1 MTHEVIKRV
10 LKEPTLI
17 DQIPIEA
24 FNEQEGRLILKIQQ
38 QAKLIS
44 RPTLRSCFND
54 MELTPSEKQA
64 WTPLIKS
71 IGLCPDIDAAQFE
84 LALFKLRTRAQMH
97 LIRLA
102 NTIGQGEHK
111 PEDIDHIMERIHQ
124 LRTQKSDQYRQPIN
138 AKQWEKLQAH
148 EEEEVKINIDWFD
161 DNDVPIKKKVL
172 YGFIATTNGGKT
184 IIKTWF
190 ATKLIRAGQNIVY
203 LALEEPSEDTI
214 RRVWQSC
221 LSITESQFKKQTL
234 ESFEDLGERFKAKS
248 NELNWG
254 EFIVV
259 EWPNIQ
265 VEDMKQRL
273 VQYQKENDIIIDGV
287 VVDYGKL
294 INIGSKSQAEWER
307 IGLVFK
313 ELKSFCMEMN
323 MYCITSIQLNREST
337 KALLRDGQTADL
349 YDVAGAYEATHHL
362 NYVWACQLTP
372 NGEADL
378 DYDSPDTILGQFKLT
393 VQKSKYGRLTK
404 GSSMTFSWTADH
416 NLVQM
421 RQQEAGNLEDPFQN
435 I

>member
-10 LKEPTLI
+10 LKEPRLFK
-17 DQIPIEA
+17 QIPIEA
-24 FNEQEGRLILKIQQ
+24 LNELEGRILYKINEQAQLIDQ
-38 QAKLIS
+38 
-44 RPTLRSCFND
+44 PTLKSVITGLG
-54 MELTPSEKQA
+54 LTPAETKA
-64 WTPLIKS
+64 ILPLAKS
-71 IGLCPDIDAAQFE
+71 ISTASDLDNAEFE
-84 LALFKLRTRAQMH
+84 LALFSLRTRAQMN
-97 LIRLA
+97 LITLA

-111 PEDIDHIMERIHQ
+111 PQDIDVIMERIHQ
-124 LRTQKSDQYRQPIN
+124 LRTQKQDQYRQPIN
-138 AKQWEKLQAH
+138 AKQWEKLQAS
-148 EEEEVKINIDWFD
+148 EEEEIKINIDWFD

-214 RRVWQSC
+214 RRVWQAC
-221 LSITESQFKKQTL
+221 LSITESQFKSQTDT
-234 ESFEDLGERFKAKS
+234 SFETLGEEFKRKS
-248 NELNWG
+248 IEHNWG

-259 EWPNIQ
+259 EWPNI
-265 VEDMKQRL
+265 EISDMKQRL
-273 VQYQKENDIIIDGV
+273 IQYQKQNDIVIDGI

-294 INIGSKSQAEWER
+294 INVGTKSSAEWER

-313 ELKSFCMEMN
+313 ELKGFCMEMN

-337 KALLRDGQTADL
+337 KALLKDGQTADL

-362 NYVWACQLTP
+362 NYVWACHLTP
-372 NGEADL
+372 STEDNL
-378 DYDSPDTILGQFKLT
+378 DYDSPDTVLGQFKLT
-393 VQKSKYGRLTK
+393 VQKSKYGKLPK

-416 NLVQM
+416 NLVQL
-421 RQQEAGNLEDPFQN
+421 RQQEANDVELPFT

>member
-1 MTHEVIKRV
+1 MTHEVIKKV
-10 LKEPTLI
+10 LKEPRLFKQIPMEALDELEGRILYKINEQAQLI
-17 DQIPIEA
+17 DQ
-24 FNEQEGRLILKIQQ
+24 
-38 QAKLIS
+38 
-44 RPTLRSCFND
+44 PTLKSVINGLGLNAA
-54 MELTPSEKQA
+54 ETEAIL
-64 WTPLIKS
+64 PLVKS
-71 IGLCPDIDAAQFE
+71 ISTAPNLDNAEFE
-84 LALFKLRTRAQMH
+84 LAMFKLRTKAQMN

-102 NTIGQGEHK
+102 NTIMQGEHK
-111 PEDIDHIMERIHQ
+111 PKDLDAIMERIHL
-124 LRTQKSDQYRQPIN
+124 LRTQKEDQYRQPIN
-138 AKQWEKLQAH
+138 AKQWEKLQMS
-148 EEEEVKINIDWFD
+148 EEEEIKINIDWFD

-221 LSITESQFKKQTL
+221 LSVTESQFKVLTQN
-234 ESFEDLGERFKAKS
+234 SFEELGEKFKKKA
-248 NELNWG
+248 NEMNWG

-265 VEDMKQRL
+265 VQDMKLRL
-273 VQYQKENDIIIDGV
+273 TQYQKENNISIDGI

-294 INIGSKSQAEWER
+294 INIGHKSQAEWER

-313 ELKSFCMEMN
+313 ELKTFCMEMN

-337 KALLRDGQTADL
+337 RALLRDGQTADL

-362 NYVWACQLTP
+362 NYIWAVQLTP
-372 NGEADL
+372 NHEDNL
-378 DYDSPDTILGQFKLT
+378 DYDNPNTVLGQFKLT
-393 VQKSKYGRLTK
+393 VQKSKYGKLPK
-404 GSSMTFSWTADH
+404 GSSMSFSWTADH
-416 NLVQM
+416 NLVQL
-421 RQQEAGNLEDPFQN
+421 RQQEVNDVQFPD

>member
-1 MTHEVIKRV
+1 MTHEVIKKV
-10 LKEPTLI
+10 LKEPRLFKQIPMEALDELEGRILYKINEQAQLI
-17 DQIPIEA
+17 DQ
-24 FNEQEGRLILKIQQ
+24 
-38 QAKLIS
+38 
-44 RPTLRSCFND
+44 PTLKSVINGLGLNAA
-54 MELTPSEKQA
+54 ETEAIL
-64 WTPLIKS
+64 PLVKS
-71 IGLCPDIDAAQFE
+71 ISTAPNLDNAEFE
-84 LALFKLRTRAQMH
+84 LAMFKLRTKAQMN

-102 NTIGQGEHK
+102 NTIMQGEHK
-111 PEDIDHIMERIHQ
+111 PKDLDAIMERIHL
-124 LRTQKSDQYRQPIN
+124 LRTQKEDQYRQPIN
-138 AKQWEKLQAH
+138 AKQWEKLQMS
-148 EEEEVKINIDWFD
+148 EEEEIKINIDWFD

-221 LSITESQFKKQTL
+221 LSVTESQFKVLTQN
-234 ESFEDLGERFKAKS
+234 SFEELGEKFKKKA
-248 NELNWG
+248 NEMNWG

-265 VEDMKQRL
+265 VQDMKLRL
-273 VQYQKENDIIIDGV
+273 TQYQKENNISIDGI

-294 INIGSKSQAEWER
+294 INIGHKSQAEWER

-313 ELKSFCMEMN
+313 ELKTFCMEMN

-337 KALLRDGQTADL
+337 RALLRDGQTADL

-362 NYVWACQLTP
+362 NYIWAVQLTP
-372 NGEADL
+372 NIEDNL
-378 DYDSPDTILGQFKLT
+378 DYDNPNTVLGQFKLT
-393 VQKSKYGRLTK
+393 VQKSKYGKLPK
-404 GSSMTFSWTADH
+404 GSSMSFSWTADH
-416 NLVQM
+416 NLVQL
-421 RQQEAGNLEDPFQN
+421 RQQEVNDVQFPD

>member
-1 MTHEVIKRV
+1 MTHEVIKKV
-10 LKEPTLI
+10 LKEPRLFKQIPMEALDELEGRILYKINEQAQLI
-17 DQIPIEA
+17 DQ
-24 FNEQEGRLILKIQQ
+24 
-38 QAKLIS
+38 
-44 RPTLRSCFND
+44 PTLKSVINGLGLNAA
-54 MELTPSEKQA
+54 ETEVIL
-64 WTPLIKS
+64 PLVKS
-71 IGLCPDIDAAQFE
+71 ISTAPDLDNAEFE
-84 LALFKLRTRAQMH
+84 LAMFKLRTKAQMN

-102 NTIGQGEHK
+102 NTIMQGEHK
-111 PEDIDHIMERIHQ
+111 PKDLDAIMERIHL
-124 LRTQKSDQYRQPIN
+124 LRTQKEDQYRQPIN
-138 AKQWEKLQAH
+138 AKQWEKLQMS
-148 EEEEVKINIDWFD
+148 EEEEIKINIDWFD

-221 LSITESQFKKQTL
+221 LSVTESQFKVLTQN
-234 ESFEDLGERFKAKS
+234 SFEELGEKFKKKA
-248 NELNWG
+248 NEMNWG

-265 VEDMKQRL
+265 VQDMKLRL
-273 VQYQKENDIIIDGV
+273 TQYQKENNISIDGI

-294 INIGSKSQAEWER
+294 INIGHKSQAEWER

-313 ELKSFCMEMN
+313 ELKTFCMEMN

-337 KALLRDGQTADL
+337 RALLRDGQTADL

-362 NYVWACQLTP
+362 NYIWAVQLTP
-372 NGEADL
+372 NIEDNL
-378 DYDSPDTILGQFKLT
+378 DYDNPNTVLGQFKLT
-393 VQKSKYGRLTK
+393 VQKSKYGKLPK
-404 GSSMTFSWTADH
+404 GSSMSFSWTADH
-416 NLVQM
+416 NLVQL
-421 RQQEAGNLEDPFQN
+421 RQQEVNDVQFPD